1 VPEQL
6 VDVPAEDFAGVAA
19 GPEVDDGPAV
29 GAQHDHLARLPTY
42 ADGRQ
47 IDRCLVD
54 DVHRDVYHVARRQVR
69 DVEPSVAGRSAAR
82 GHVQHV
88 GLDWRHVHDVP
99 LAARSDR
106 HVHLER
112 TVAGHVVHD
121 HVAQAGVRH
130 VHELARGRAVVDHD
144 RLQEA
149 LRRGRARQVDRPHY
163 LQPDEQGALLFKRN
177 KCIRI
182 IFRHSN

>member
-6 VDVPAEDFAGVAA
+6 VDIPAENFAGLAA

-29 GAQHDHLARLPTY
+29 SAQNDHLARFPTNV
-42 ADGRQ
+42 DGGQ
-47 IDRCLVD
+47 TDRCPVD
-54 DVHRDVYHVARRQVR
+54 NVHRYVYHVARRQVR
-69 DVEPSVAGRSAAR
+69 DVEPSVTCCATAR

-88 GLDWRHVHDVP
+88 GLDRCHVHDVP

-112 TVAGHVVHD
+112 TVAGHIVHD
-121 HVAQAGVRH
+121 HVAQACVRH

-144 RLQEA
+144 RLQA
-149 LRRGRARQVDRPHY
+149 TGRRGRSRQVDRPHY
-163 LQPDEQGALLFKRN
+163 LQPE
-177 KCIRI
+177 
-182 IFRHSN
+182 